1 MLESDDIIKT
11 ASLAQ
16 IKAMLT
22 YCIRGERFCDGLWG
36 AMIERGYVRLLLLR
50 LAELGSKNT

>member
-22 YCIRGERFCDGLWG
+22 YCVRGERFCDGQWG

-50 LAELGSKNT
+50 LAEIGSKNT